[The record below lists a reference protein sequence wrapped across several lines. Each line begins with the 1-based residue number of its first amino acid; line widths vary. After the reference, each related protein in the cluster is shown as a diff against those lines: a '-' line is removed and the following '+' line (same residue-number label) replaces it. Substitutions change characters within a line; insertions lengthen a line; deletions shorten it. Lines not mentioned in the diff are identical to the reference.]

1 MSSSKNKIYISTKT
15 PEKTREL
22 YKKHKSIPTKH
33 KFQSNTFYPRPPNN
47 IFSNNSKGF
56 QFGGFKRRS
65 QKSKTEKTTQYFPTR
80 ISVQHFQ
87 SFVLPDIL

>member
-33 KFQSNTFYPRPPNN
+33 KYQSNTFYPRAPNN

-65 QKSKTEKTTQYFPTR
+65 HVFGEPRHALPIAKASG
-80 ISVQHFQ
+80 SN
-87 SFVLPDIL
+87 SFRDEYGSR